1 MSFGA
6 AAGQAAARHRNS
18 FMKALR
24 FVLMVASVVTFVKPL
39 SAATSPP
46 GAASCSGCH
55 AVHQAASPAIPGI
68 YGRNPDDVVAAM
80 TAFRDGSVPATV
92 MNRIAKGFS
101 DDEVRAIAAWLA
113 TQK

>member
-6 AAGQAAARHRNS
+6 TTVLAAAYHRIS

-24 FVLMVASVVTFVKPL
+24 FLCVVGSAFAALGPAMAASP
-39 SAATSPP
+39 PP

-55 AVHQAASPAIPGI
+55 AVHQAASPAIPAI
-68 YGRNPDDVVAAM
+68 YGRNPDEVIAAM
-80 TAFRDGSVPATV
+80 AAFRDGSRPATV
-92 MNRIAKGFS
+92 MNRIARGFS
-101 DDEVRAIAAWLA
+101 EDEVRSIAAWLA